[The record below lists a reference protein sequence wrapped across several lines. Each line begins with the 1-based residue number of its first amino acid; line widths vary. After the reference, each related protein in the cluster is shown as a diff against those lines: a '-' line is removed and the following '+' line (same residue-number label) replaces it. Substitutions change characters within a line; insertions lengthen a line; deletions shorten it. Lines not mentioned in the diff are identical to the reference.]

1 MKKFLQQIL
10 ASFLGSL
17 AGLFF
22 FFALST
28 TGLIIFFLILL
39 FSDTTPQ
46 IENQS
51 ALVFNLGS
59 QIKDNHSDTDLENL
73 LSEDTKEK
81 LTVRQITEAINKAAE
96 NDKIVALFLDGSKGN
111 INLGYGS
118 LTEIKIALE
127 NFKNS
132 GKKIFTY
139 NVSAGEKD
147 YFLTSM
153 ADEAS
158 LNPMGLMEMN
168 GLGTSPLFFADAL
181 QKYGIGVQ
189 VLRVGKFK
197 SAVEPFTRN
206 NYSPESRQQ
215 TAELLTD
222 IWNFYL
228 KQVTEN
234 RDLTRG
240 QINNIAD
247 NRGILKAQE
256 AKELKLIDQVAYLD
270 NVVSKLKE
278 VTNTKDQDS
287 FRKIGIKSYL
297 EATESKSI
305 SKNKIA
311 ILYIEGG
318 IVDGKG
324 KIGEVGSVR
333 FTKQIQK
340 IRENKDI
347 KGIVVRINSPGGSAL
362 ASELILRELQ
372 LTAQEKPIIISMGDV
387 AASGGYWIAT
397 AGEKIFANDSTI
409 TGSIGVFGLLFN
421 LEKITQN
428 NGINTDVV
436 KTNEF
441 ADIGNGFKVKTPAEL
456 KVLQTSVEQ
465 TYDLFLNKVA
475 KARNLPKEKVA
486 EIAQGRVWSGEDA
499 QQIGLVDE
507 IGGLDSALEY
517 LSAQLD
523 LGDDYQVEEYPEK
536 RSLEAELLEKLS
548 ETKMGNELTNYNNL
562 AQLIWQFNSDLELQE
577 ILTNPYQVY
586 TILPFKLNI
595 E

>member
-39 FSDTTPQ
+39 FSDSTPQ

-168 GLGTSPLFFADAL
+168 GLSTSPLFFADAL

-215 TAELLTD
+215 TDELLTD
-222 IWNFYL
+222 IWDFYL

-311 ILYIEGG
+311 ILYIEGA

-347 KGIVVRINSPGGSAL
+347 KGVVVRINSPGGSAL

-456 KVLQTSVEQ
+456 KVLQSSVEQ